1 MIHRRDRL
9 PQSKG
14 VNQEGGRRVATEH
27 KDPNTGGRLSCSAVM
42 KTRPR
47 TRAAPQTYKV
57 VGPGWG
63 RRKECLRRKSRGG
76 GEINQHIE
84 S

>member
-14 VNQEGGRRVATEH
+14 VNQEGGRCMGTEH
-27 KDPNTGGRLSCSAVM
+27 KDPNTGGRLSRSAVM
-42 KTRPR
+42 N
-47 TRAAPQTYKV
+47 TRAALQIYKV
-57 VGPGWG
+57 VRPGWG
-63 RRKECLRRKSRGG
+63 RRKESLRRKSRGG